1 MHNFLD
7 ILIVTCIKYILQ
19 TVNKGEIVKMCGNIA
34 VLVRG
39 GRHSMRRVMVG
50 LSRAKGSIS
59 LVCCYV
65 RFLSEIFDSEP

>member
-1 MHNFLD
+1 
-7 ILIVTCIKYILQ
+7 
-19 TVNKGEIVKMCGNIA
+19 MCGNIA

-39 GRHSMRRVMVG
+39 GGHSMRRKRWRVMVG